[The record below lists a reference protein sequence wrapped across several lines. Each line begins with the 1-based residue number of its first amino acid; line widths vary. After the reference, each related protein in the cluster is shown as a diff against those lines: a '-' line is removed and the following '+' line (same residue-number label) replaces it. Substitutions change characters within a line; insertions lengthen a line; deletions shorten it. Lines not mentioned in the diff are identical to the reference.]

1 MKASEKAALLIQRA
15 QDKGRAGFEQWKEGY
30 LSEKLMHRNAQEARA
45 FLREKYNTLTDWYL
59 KHRDPKNLFDLN
71 ATQEQLA
78 RGWAACFQ
86 DWKDGLNPFPGTP
99 DYDDTAED
107 SEGNP
112 LGPYIPPSW
121 LSALAERYQVRFI
134 LQYID
139 EVLNDKLEIWQRQ
152 KFDRI
157 AFSARLAVRLVLEAG
172 ALPEK
177 AILDAL
183 KQAQDK
189 DGKAGALPED
199 ALRQMANT
207 LLDECRGARSE
218 DELAYLQKKIDA
230 ILGHK
235 PQKQEATTKIWA
247 LYYWYLWQAGLMPEL
262 HSGSGKK
269 EALYNLAKQHGIGEQ
284 SLYHTFI
291 AVTKNRDK
299 NPFKSANIEA
309 ILEAV
314 LPMLAEHP
322 EAYKRAKADLEKL
335 QKHKQG

>member
-45 FLREKYNTLTDWYL
+45 FLREKYNDLIDWDL

-86 DWKDGLNPFPGTP
+86 DWKDGLKPFPGTP

-121 LSALAERYQVRFI
+121 LSALAERYKVRFI
-134 LQYID
+134 LGYID

-152 KFDRI
+152 KFNRI
-157 AFSARLAVRLVLEAG
+157 AFAARLAVRLVLEAG

-189 DGKAGALPED
+189 DGKAGALPEE

-207 LLDECRGARSE
+207 LLEECRGARSE
-218 DELAYLQKKIDA
+218 DELAYLQKQIDA

-269 EALYNLAKQHGIGEQ
+269 EALNNLGKKHGISGHNLLQ
-284 SLYHTFI
+284 VFN
-291 AVTKNRDK
+291 AVKRNSDK
-299 NPFKSANIEA
+299 NPFKEA
-309 ILEAV
+309 ILEEV

-322 EAYKRAKADLEKL
+322 EAYKKAKADLEKL
-335 QKHKQG
+335 QKYKQG

>member
-30 LSEKLMHRNAQEARA
+30 LSEKLMHRNAQETRA
-45 FLREKYNTLTDWYL
+45 FLREKYNTLIDWYL

-71 ATQEQLA
+71 TPQEQLA

-86 DWKDGLNPFPGTP
+86 DWKDGLDPLPGTTP
-99 DYDDTAED
+99 DYYDTAED

-112 LGPYIPPSW
+112 LGPFIPPSW
-121 LSALAERYQVRFI
+121 LSALAERYKVRFI
-134 LQYID
+134 LGYID
-139 EVLNDKLEIWQRQ
+139 EALSDRLEIWQRQ

-157 AFSARLAVRLVLEAG
+157 AFAARLAVRLVLEAG

-183 KQAQDK
+183 FQAQDK

-207 LLDECRGARSE
+207 LLEECRGARSE

-230 ILGHK
+230 TLGHK

-262 HSGSGKK
+262 NPWNTKK
-269 EALYNLAKQHGIGEQ
+269 KTLYELAKKHGISGHNLFQ
-284 SLYHTFI
+284 VYYAI
-291 AVTKNRDK
+291 TKNSDK
-299 NPFKSANIEA
+299 NPFKEA

-314 LPMLAEHP
+314 VPMLAEYP
-322 EAYKRAKADLEKL
+322 EAYKKAKADLEEL
-335 QKHKQG
+335 QKKK